1 MNGQCAHPIP
11 GIPVRGASISLL
23 LVELTPACNRL
34 RLHVMSQ
41 DPYTAYRTIARLG
54 ALLLVL
60 LGSLV
65 LLGWLWNVG
74 FLTTVLPGRITMKP
88 NTAISFLLL
97 GVALFLLTRSNQT
110 RSTQLWCA
118 ASAAL
123 VSLVGLLTLSEYVFH
138 ARLGIDQLLFKDVVQ
153 LSFPGRMAHIT
164 AFNFFIAGLSV
175 LLLVFSE
182 KRAKLS
188 QTLAAIIGLGALFAI
203 VGYLYGVPLLYGSVE
218 YTSMALHTGVGFLVG
233 SLSLLFCRPNLGLMA
248 VLTNSYAGGWLA
260 RRLLPVTA
268 LVPALLGGACIH
280 SRLFSSDVRLN
291 IACLVVAQI
300 VLFMTLVWI
309 LAFVLN
315 RAEAEK
321 SVAQDALARSE
332 KLLQQ
337 SQRMEAIG
345 LLAGGVAHD
354 FNNLLAVI
362 NGYSDLLLER
372 LDLPDAD
379 RRSLE
384 QIKQAGNSAASLTRQ
399 LLMLSRQQVV
409 EPVVLN
415 INQTVGALDKMLR
428 RLIKENIEFSFV
440 LDSQLDHVKADP
452 GQIEQIVLNLVV
464 NARDAMPHGGSLRI
478 QTKNIEKVDAQAGP
492 GASPSRFV
500 LLEVT
505 DTGTGM
511 DPQTQAHIFEPFFTT
526 KAVGK
531 GTGLGL
537 ATVYGIVKQSN
548 GHIEVQSALGR
559 GSSFQIFLPAEA
571 QAGEIVEPGKDNNAE
586 AVFSGETVL
595 VVEDAEPLRELI
607 CGALSASGCNV
618 LSAPQGQEALRIVNQ
633 EGVIDLLVTDVIMPG
648 MNGPA
653 LAKQVR
659 ALRPEIKVLYM
670 TGYSGEFV
678 RSDMLVPG
686 VSFIQKP
693 FTPAD
698 LRRKIRKM
706 LADKPVSAK
715 KAAAGAD

>member
-1 MNGQCAHPIP
+1 
-11 GIPVRGASISLL
+11 
-23 LVELTPACNRL
+23 
-34 RLHVMSQ
+34 MSQ

-54 ALLLVL
+54 AVLLML

-74 FLTTVLPGRITMKP
+74 FLTTVLPGPITMKP
-88 NTAISFLLL
+88 NTAIGFLFL
-97 GVALFLLTRSNQT
+97 GVALFLLTWPNKT
-110 RSTQLWCA
+110 RSLQLWCA

-123 VSLVGLLTLSEYVFH
+123 VSLAGLLTLSEYLSGANV
-138 ARLGIDQLLFKDVVQ
+138 GIDQLLFKDVQ
-153 LSFPGRMAHIT
+153 LSFTGRMANIT
-164 AFNFFIAGLSV
+164 AFNLIIAGLSV

-182 KRAKLS
+182 KHAKLS
-188 QTLAAIIGLGALFAI
+188 QSLAAVTGLSALFAI
-203 VGYLYGVPLLYGSVE
+203 IGYLYGVPLLYGSNE

-233 SLSLLFCRPNLGLMA
+233 SLSLLFCRPDLGLMS

-291 IACLVVAQI
+291 IACLVVVQI

-321 SVAQDALARSE
+321 GLAQDALARSE

-372 LDLPDAD
+372 ADVPDAD

-415 INQTVGALDKMLR
+415 INQTVGNLDKMLR
-428 RLIKENIEFSFV
+428 RLIKENIEFSFL
-440 LDSQLDHVKADP
+440 LDPQLDRVKADQ

-464 NARDAMPHGGSLRI
+464 NARDAMPHGGSVRI
-478 QTKNIEKVDAQAGP
+478 QTKNVEKVDAQAGP

-548 GHIEVQSALGR
+548 GNIEVQSTLGR
-559 GSSFQIFLPAEA
+559 GSSFQIFLPAEV
-571 QAGEIVEPGKDNNAE
+571 QAVAVVEPGTDNNAE
-586 AVFSGETVL
+586 PVFSGETVL

-633 EGVIDLLVTDVIMPG
+633 QKGVIDLLVTDVIMPG
-648 MNGPA
+648 LNGPA

-659 ALRPEIKVLYM
+659 SLRPEIKILYM

-678 RSDMLVPG
+678 RSDMLIPG

-706 LADKPVSAK
+706 LADKPAQAK
-715 KAAAGAD
+715 KAAAGSAG

>member
-1 MNGQCAHPIP
+1 
-11 GIPVRGASISLL
+11 
-23 LVELTPACNRL
+23 
-34 RLHVMSQ
+34 MSQ
-41 DPYTAYRTIARLG
+41 DSYRVYRNIARLG
-54 ALLLVL
+54 GLLLLVL
-60 LGSLV
+60 GALV
-65 LLGWLWNVG
+65 LVGWALNIG
-74 FLTTVLPGRITMKP
+74 FFIAVLPGSIAMKP
-88 NTAISFLLL
+88 NAAIAF
-97 GVALFLLTRSNQT
+97 LFLGASLSLLTLSTRT

-118 ASAAL
+118 ASATVVIA
-123 VSLVGLLTLSEYVFH
+123 VGLLTLSEYLFH
-138 ARLGIDQLLFKDVVQ
+138 IDLGIDQLLFKDLVQ
-153 LSFPGRMAHIT
+153 SPYPGRMAQIT
-164 AFNFFIAGLSV
+164 AFNFCMAGLSA
-175 LLLVFSE
+175 LLLALSE
-182 KRAKLS
+182 KRANIS
-188 QTLAAIIGLGALFAI
+188 QALAATTGLSALFAI
-203 VGYLYGVPLLYGSVE
+203 IGYLYGVPVLYGSVE

-233 SLSLLFCRPNLGLMA
+233 SLAILFCRPDLGLMS
-248 VLTNSYAGGWLA
+248 VLTNPYPGGWLA
-260 RRLLPVTA
+260 RKLLPVA
-268 LVPALLGGACIH
+268 AIVPAGLGAVCIH

-291 IACLVVAQI
+291 IACLVVTQM
-300 VLFMTLVWI
+300 VLFMALVWV
-309 LAFVLN
+309 LASVLN

-321 SVAQDALARSE
+321 ATAQEALARSE

-337 SQRMEAIG
+337 SQKMEAIG

-372 LDLPDAD
+372 VDLPDPD

-384 QIKQAGNSAASLTRQ
+384 QIKQAGTSAASLTRQ

-415 INQTVGALDKMLR
+415 INQTVGNLDKMLR
-428 RLIKENIEFSFV
+428 RLIKENIQFSFV
-440 LDSQLDHVKADP
+440 LDPQLDRVKADP

-464 NARDAMPHGGSLRI
+464 NARDAMPNGGSLRI
-478 QTKNIEKVDAQAGP
+478 QTKNIEKSNPQAGP
-492 GASPSRFV
+492 EASPSRFV

-511 DPQTQAHIFEPFFTT
+511 DQQTQAHIFEPFFTT

-559 GSSFQIFLPAEA
+559 GSSFQIYLPAEA
-571 QAGEIVEPGKDNNAE
+571 QAGAVLEPGKETTDA
-586 AVFSGETVL
+586 AFSGETIL
-595 VVEDAEPLRELI
+595 VVEDAAPLRDLI
-607 CGALSASGCNV
+607 CQALSVSGCTV
-618 LSAPQGQEALRIVNQ
+618 LSAPEAQEALRILSQ
-633 EGVIDLLVTDVIMPG
+633 QKGVIDLLITDVIMPG

-659 ALRPEIKVLYM
+659 ALRPETKILYM

-678 RSDMLVPG
+678 RSDMLIPG

-706 LADKPVSAK
+706 LADKPRAVAGAAK
-715 KAAAGAD
+715 KAAAGSAG

>member
-1 MNGQCAHPIP
+1 M
-11 GIPVRGASISLL
+11 SL
-23 LVELTPACNRL
+23 
-34 RLHVMSQ
+34 
-41 DPYTAYRTIARLG
+41 DPYKVYRSIARLG
-54 ALLLVL
+54 SVVLLL
-60 LGSLV
+60 LGALV
-65 LLGWLWNVG
+65 LLGWLWKIESLTA
-74 FLTTVLPGRITMKP
+74 FLSGSITMKP
-88 NTAISFLLL
+88 NTAIGFLFL
-97 GVALFLLTRSNQT
+97 GLGLFLLTWRSKA

-118 ASAAL
+118 ASAT
-123 VSLVGLLTLSEYVFH
+123 VVILVGLLSLSEYLFH
-138 ARLGIDQLLFKDVVQ
+138 TDLGIDQFLFKDFAQ
-153 LSFPGRMAHIT
+153 SSYPGRMAHIT
-164 AFNFFIAGLSV
+164 AFNFCLAGLSV
-175 LLLVFSE
+175 LLFAFSE
-182 KRAKLS
+182 KRANIS
-188 QTLAAIIGLGALFAI
+188 QALAATTGLSSLFAI
-203 VGYLYGVPLLYGSVE
+203 IGYLYGVPVLYGSIE
-218 YTSMALHTGVGFLVG
+218 YTSMALHTGFGFLVA
-233 SLSLLFCRPNLGLMA
+233 SLSVLFCRPELGLMS
-248 VLTNSYAGGWLA
+248 VLTNPYPGGWLA
-260 RRLLPVTA
+260 RKLLPVAA
-268 LVPALLGGACIH
+268 LVPAGLGAVCIH
-280 SRLFSSDVRLN
+280 SRLFSSDMRLN
-291 IACLVVAQI
+291 IACLVVSQM
-300 VLFMTLVWI
+300 VLFMALVWV

-315 RAEAEK
+315 RAEGEK
-321 SVAQDALARSE
+321 ATAQEALARSE

-337 SQRMEAIG
+337 SQKMEAIG

-372 LDLPDAD
+372 SDLPDSD

-384 QIKQAGNSAASLTRQ
+384 QIKQAGSSAASLTRQ

-415 INQTVGALDKMLR
+415 INQTVGNLDKMLR
-428 RLIKENIEFSFV
+428 RLIKENIQFSFV
-440 LDSQLDHVKADP
+440 LDPQLDRVKADP

-464 NARDAMPHGGSLRI
+464 NARDAMPNGGSLRI
-478 QTKNIEKVDAQAGP
+478 QTKNVEKSPAHAGP

-511 DPQTQAHIFEPFFTT
+511 DQQTQAHMFEPFFTT

-548 GHIEVQSALGR
+548 GHIEVQSTPGR
-559 GSSFQIFLPAEA
+559 GSSFQIYLPAEA
-571 QAGEIVEPGKDNNAE
+571 QAAAALEPGKDAAE
-586 AVFSGETVL
+586 PVFSRGETIL
-595 VVEDAEPLRELI
+595 VVEDAAPLRELI
-607 CGALSASGCNV
+607 CQALSVSGCTV
-618 LSAPQGQEALRIVNQ
+618 LSSPEAQEALRIVKQ
-633 EGVIDLLVTDVIMPG
+633 QKGVIDLMITDVIMPG

-659 ALRPEIKVLYM
+659 ALRPETKILYM

-678 RSDMLVPG
+678 RSDMLIPG

-706 LADKPVSAK
+706 LAEKPFGAT
-715 KAAAGAD
+715 KAAAAGGAD

>member
-1 MNGQCAHPIP
+1 
-11 GIPVRGASISLL
+11 
-23 LVELTPACNRL
+23 
-34 RLHVMSQ
+34 MSQ
-41 DPYTAYRTIARLG
+41 DPYKVYRTIARVG
-54 ALLLVL
+54 GVVLLL
-60 LGSLV
+60 LGVLV
-65 LLGWLWNVG
+65 LLGWLWKIEL
-74 FLTTVLPGRITMKP
+74 FTTFVSGRITMKP
-88 NTAISFLLL
+88 NTAIGFLFL
-97 GVALFLLTRSNQT
+97 GLALFLLTRHSTT
-110 RSTQLWCA
+110 RKTQLWCA
-118 ASAAL
+118 ASATVVILLGL
-123 VSLVGLLTLSEYVFH
+123 VTLSEYLFH
-138 ARLGIDQLLFKDVVQ
+138 VDLGIDQLLFRDLVQ
-153 LSFPGRMAHIT
+153 MRYPGRMAHIT
-164 AFNFFIAGLSV
+164 AFNFCIAGLSV
-175 LLLVFSE
+175 LLLALSE
-182 KRAKLS
+182 KRASIS
-188 QTLAAIIGLGALFAI
+188 QALAATTGLSSIFAI
-203 VGYLYGVPLLYGSVE
+203 IGYLYGVPVLYGSIE

-233 SLSLLFCRPNLGLMA
+233 SLSVLFCRPDLGLMS
-248 VLTNSYAGGWLA
+248 VLTNPYPGGWLA
-260 RRLLPVTA
+260 RKLLPVA
-268 LVPALLGGACIH
+268 AFVPAALGAVCIH

-291 IACLVVAQI
+291 IACLVVSQM
-300 VLFMTLVWI
+300 VLFMALVWV

-315 RAEAEK
+315 RAEGEK
-321 SVAQDALARSE
+321 ATAQEALARSE

-337 SQRMEAIG
+337 SQKMEAIG

-372 LDLPDAD
+372 SDLPESD

-384 QIKQAGNSAASLTRQ
+384 QIKQAGGSAASLTRQ

-415 INQTVGALDKMLR
+415 INQTVGNLDKMLR
-428 RLIKENIEFSFV
+428 RLIKENIQFSFV
-440 LDSQLDHVKADP
+440 LDPQLDRVKADP

-464 NARDAMPHGGSLRI
+464 NARDAMPNGGTLRI
-478 QTKNIEKVDAQAGP
+478 QTKNVEKSNPQAGP

-511 DPQTQAHIFEPFFTT
+511 DQQTQAHIFEPFFTT

-537 ATVYGIVKQSN
+537 ATVYGIVKQSS
-548 GHIEVQSALGR
+548 GHIEVQSTPGR
-559 GSSFQIFLPAEA
+559 GSSFQIYLPAEA
-571 QAGEIVEPGKDNNAE
+571 QGATALEPGKDAAE
-586 AVFSGETVL
+586 PAFSGETIL
-595 VVEDAEPLRELI
+595 VVEDAAPLRDLV
-607 CGALSASGCNV
+607 CQALSVSGCTV
-618 LSAPQGQEALRIVNQ
+618 LSAPEAQEALRILGQ
-633 EGVIDLLVTDVIMPG
+633 QKGLIHLLITDVIMPG

-659 ALRPEIKVLYM
+659 AMRPETKILYM

-678 RSDMLVPG
+678 RSDMLIPG

-706 LADKPVSAK
+706 LTDKPAT
-715 KAAAGAD
+715 KAAAAGSAG

>member
-1 MNGQCAHPIP
+1 
-11 GIPVRGASISLL
+11 
-23 LVELTPACNRL
+23 
-34 RLHVMSQ
+34 
-41 DPYTAYRTIARLG
+41 
-54 ALLLVL
+54 
-60 LGSLV
+60 
-65 LLGWLWNVG
+65 
-74 FLTTVLPGRITMKP
+74 
-88 NTAISFLLL
+88 
-97 GVALFLLTRSNQT
+97 
-110 RSTQLWCA
+110 
-118 ASAAL
+118 
-123 VSLVGLLTLSEYVFH
+123 
-138 ARLGIDQLLFKDVVQ
+138 
-153 LSFPGRMAHIT
+153 
-164 AFNFFIAGLSV
+164 
-175 LLLVFSE
+175 
-182 KRAKLS
+182 
-188 QTLAAIIGLGALFAI
+188 
-203 VGYLYGVPLLYGSVE
+203 
-218 YTSMALHTGVGFLVG
+218 
-233 SLSLLFCRPNLGLMA
+233 MA

-321 SVAQDALARSE
+321 AVAQDALARSE

-372 LDLPDAD
+372 GDLPDPD

-415 INQTVGALDKMLR
+415 INQTVGNLDKMLR

-440 LDSQLDHVKADP
+440 LDPQLDRVKADP

-464 NARDAMPHGGSLRI
+464 NARDAMPHGGCLRI
-478 QTKNIEKVDAQAGP
+478 QTKNVEKVDAQAGP

-548 GHIEVQSALGR
+548 GHIEVQSTLGR
-559 GSSFQIFLPAEA
+559 GSSFQIFLPAEI
-571 QAGEIVEPGKDNNAE
+571 QADAVVEPGKDNNAE
-586 AVFSGETVL
+586 PVFSGETVL

-618 LSAPQGQEALRIVNQ
+618 SSAPQGQEALRIVNQ
-633 EGVIDLLVTDVIMPG
+633 QKGVIDLLVTDVIMPG

-659 ALRPEIKVLYM
+659 SLRPEIKVLYM

-678 RSDMLVPG
+678 RSDMLIPG

-706 LADKPVSAK
+706 LADKPAQAK
-715 KAAAGAD
+715 KAAAGSAG

>member
-1 MNGQCAHPIP
+1 
-11 GIPVRGASISLL
+11 
-23 LVELTPACNRL
+23 
-34 RLHVMSQ
+34 
-41 DPYTAYRTIARLG
+41 
-54 ALLLVL
+54 
-60 LGSLV
+60 
-65 LLGWLWNVG
+65 
-74 FLTTVLPGRITMKP
+74 
-88 NTAISFLLL
+88 
-97 GVALFLLTRSNQT
+97 
-110 RSTQLWCA
+110 
-118 ASAAL
+118 
-123 VSLVGLLTLSEYVFH
+123 
-138 ARLGIDQLLFKDVVQ
+138 LLFKDLLQ
-153 LSFPGRMAHIT
+153 FPYPGRMAHVT
-164 AFNFFIAGLSV
+164 AFNFCIAGLSV
-175 LLLVFSE
+175 LLLTLSE
-182 KRAKLS
+182 KRASLS
-188 QTLAAIIGLGALFAI
+188 QVLAAATGLSSLFAI
-203 VGYLYGVPLLYGSVE
+203 IGYLYGVPVLYGSIE

-233 SLSLLFCRPNLGLMA
+233 SLSVLFCRPDSGLMS
-248 VLTNSYAGGWLA
+248 VLTNPYPGGWLA
-260 RRLLPVTA
+260 RKLLPVAA
-268 LVPALLGGACIH
+268 LVPAGLGAVCIH
-280 SRLFSSDVRLN
+280 SQLFSNDVRLN
-291 IACLVVAQI
+291 IACLVVSQM
-300 VLFMTLVWI
+300 VLFMALVWV

-315 RAEAEK
+315 RAEGEK
-321 SVAQDALARSE
+321 ATAQEALARSE

-337 SQRMEAIG
+337 SQKMEAIG

-372 LDLPDAD
+372 ADLPESD

-384 QIKQAGNSAASLTRQ
+384 QIKQAGGSAASLTRQ

-415 INQTVGALDKMLR
+415 INQTVGNLDKMLR
-428 RLIKENIEFSFV
+428 RLIKENIQFSLV
-440 LDSQLDHVKADP
+440 LDPQLDRVKADP

-464 NARDAMPHGGSLRI
+464 NARDAMPNGGNLRI
-478 QTKNIEKVDAQAGP
+478 QTKNVEKSPSQAGP
-492 GASPSRFV
+492 GTSPSRFV

-511 DPQTQAHIFEPFFTT
+511 DQQTQAHMFEPFFTT

-559 GSSFQIFLPAEA
+559 GSSFQVYLPTEA
-571 QAGEIVEPGKDNNAE
+571 QAAATLESGKEVAEPA
-586 AVFSGETVL
+586 FSGETIL
-595 VVEDAEPLRELI
+595 VVEDAAPLRDLI
-607 CGALSASGCNV
+607 CQALSVSGCIV
-618 LSAPQGQEALRIVNQ
+618 LSAPEAQEALRIVSQ
-633 EGVIDLLVTDVIMPG
+633 QKGRIALLITDVIMPG

-659 ALRPEIKVLYM
+659 ALRPETKILYM

-678 RSDMLVPG
+678 RSDMLIPG

-706 LADKPVSAK
+706 LTDKPAT
-715 KAAAGAD
+715 KAAAAGNAG